1 MEIVTGKKTNTTD
14 HELDQQSTECIGGS
28 ASADIV
34 LEQPREV
41 VKVRSD

>member
-14 HELDQQSTECIGGS
+14 HELDQQSAECIGGS
-28 ASADIV
+28 ADDIV

-41 VKVRSD
+41 VRKGFF